1 MLGIWRFYRD
11 GDAGWK
17 WQRLSINKVVMA
29 ESRVTFADY
38 AECVRDATQKGYQSQ
53 PSQEKLRPTFAPR
66 SYNRP
71 YVAPAGPSAVGSVA
85 AFTDALPARP
95 PSH

>member
-1 MLGIWRFYRD
+1 MLGIWRFYKE

-29 ESRVTFADY
+29 ESRVTFAEY
-38 AECVRDATQKGYQSQ
+38 ADCVNDATQKGYRPQ

-71 YVAPAGPSAVGSVA
+71 YAAPEG
-85 AFTDALPARP
+85 ARSQGGAESCDRRP
-95 PSH
+95 RSF

>member
-1 MLGIWRFYRD
+1 MLGIWRFYKD

-17 WQRLSINKVVMA
+17 WQRLSINKVVVA
-29 ESRVTFADY
+29 ESRVTFAEY
-38 AECVRDATQKGYQSQ
+38 AGCVKDATEKGYQPQ

-71 YVAPAGPSAVGSVA
+71 YAASAQEG
-85 AFTDALPARP
+85 ARP
-95 PSH
+95 QAGAESHLGTVRPL